1 MAPMPA
7 NYRDQ
12 RDRLRL
18 ADPTG
23 GVVGNPGA
31 DQIGQL
37 LVELDRCVAAAEAE
51 HLPALLA
58 SLSAMLS
65 VVAARM
71 LSHPSGPESQA
82 RKCDE
87 NLSVQEAARRLGVS
101 KDYLYRHARRLPFAR
116 RVGRRLLFSAQGLER
131 WNRQRP

>member
-1 MAPMPA
+1 MD
-7 NYRDQ
+7 YRDQ
-12 RDRLRL
+12 SARLRL
-18 ADPTG
+18 SDPTG
-23 GVVGNPGA
+23 RVGSDSA
-31 DQIGQL
+31 VHQIGRL
-37 LVELDRCVAAAEAE
+37 LAELDQCVAAAEVE

-71 LSHPSGPESQA
+71 LSHPSGPESSA
-82 RKCDE
+82 RECDE

-116 RVGRRLLFSAQGLER
+116 RIGRRLLFSARGLER
-131 WNRQRP
+131 WNHQRS